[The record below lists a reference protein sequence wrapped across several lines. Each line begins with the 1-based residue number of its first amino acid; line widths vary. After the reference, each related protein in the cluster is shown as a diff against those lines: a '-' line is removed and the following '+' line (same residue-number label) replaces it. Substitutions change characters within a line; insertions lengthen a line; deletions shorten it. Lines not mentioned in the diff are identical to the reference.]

1 MRWHQRNHSR
11 SVYNSSTSQVYL
23 RVRVTA
29 NGQTATGFKTVYV
42 NNTRTQ
48 DAMTS
53 KDTANWQQVIERTE
67 SEDGTVVLRDAYPNP
82 LVNQTQ
88 LGFTI
93 ARPETISLD
102 ILTLNGQW
110 VKQVAEGALEAGYHE
125 LTLEREGLSVRL
137 LVVLYGP
144 SMRLLLRVAY
154 PIFRC
159 N

>member
-1 MRWHQRNHSR
+1 
-11 SVYNSSTSQVYL
+11 
-23 RVRVTA
+23 
-29 NGQTATGFKTVYV
+29 
-42 NNTRTQ
+42 
-48 DAMTS
+48 MTS

-110 VKQVAEGALEAGYHE
+110 VKQVTGGTMKAGYHE
-125 LTLEREGLSVRL
+125 VALEREGLSAGVYFYRL
-137 LVVLYGP
+137 LIGDEQYARRLVVE
-144 SMRLLLRVAY
+144 
-154 PIFRC
+154 
-159 N
+159 